1 MNGGRWLVDRW
12 TLVVGAMLVSK
23 LVGRLVEGERLIVC
37 ELLSG
42 LLSNCQWFGEMLFKL
57 FVN

>member
-42 LLSNCQWFGEMLFKL
+42 LLSNAF
-57 FVN
+57 

>member
-23 LVGRLVEGERLIVC
+23 LVGRLVEGERLVVC

-42 LLSNCQWFGEMLFKL
+42 LLGNCQWFCEMLFKL